1 MKDKGVTKEPTS
13 KLKTVHDTSGTCPPR
28 SGLLF
33 SHTEFILMMLLLLP
47 VVSTT
52 SNKPAPKCKPPSLC
66 PLQRR
71 LPLESWSPDWTA
83 CANSADNP
91 YVAKATSTL
100 TNKYH
105 IHLLHHYS
113 IPSSEINGL
122 SKPQSWK
129 VRDSGAEYSAW
140 FLSLRALSAWYLQ
153 LQTGILGPWAPHLA
167 GGPWTTYWASL
178 NFKYLA
184 CERESEDRRFLP
196 TFTFH
201 VFKKECYR
209 QKMLFLHGKIGWV

>member
-1 MKDKGVTKEPTS
+1 MKGKGVTKEPTS

-33 SHTEFILMMLLLLP
+33 SHTEFILMLLLLLP
-47 VVSTT
+47 VLSTT
-52 SNKPAPKCKPPSLC
+52 SNKPAPKCKPPWLC
-66 PLQRR
+66 PLQRS
-71 LPLESWSPDWTA
+71 LPLESWIPDWTA

-129 VRDSGAEYSAW
+129 VRDSGAEYPAW
-140 FLSLRALSAWYLQ
+140 FLSLRVLCLVPAATDWYSRALGTTSGWGTLDYLLDFSK
-153 LQTGILGPWAPHLA
+153 LQVP
-167 GGPWTTYWASL
+167 
-178 NFKYLA
+178 
-184 CERESEDRRFLP
+184 C
-196 TFTFH
+196 
-201 VFKKECYR
+201 V
-209 QKMLFLHGKIGWV
+209 